1 MIGVIA
7 NPLQHSAVRE
17 FFELFKTP
25 WEFYRKNRDYEI
37 LICADDVAVQNS
49 SAKLVAIYAGHEVQ
63 FDVASNV
70 RITAKRAGPRT
81 FLGQGMRI
89 PIYGDSVTF
98 AFNDT
103 RILLDEKAE
112 QTGAYAAAP
121 MNGTTVV
128 RVGYDLFDEVTC
140 LLSEGQPS
148 TNASIPS
155 LEFHISVLRNMI
167 VGSGLTLV
175 EIPPA
180 PEGYRFI
187 ACLTH
192 DVDHPSIR
200 KHKFDHTMFGFLYR
214 AVVGSLLA
222 GLRGRAS
229 MRTIWTN
236 WAAALK
242 LPFVYLGL
250 AKDFWNQ
257 FETYSKLEGHAR
269 SSYFVI
275 PFKGRRGAAGE
286 IPAPIRRASGYGA
299 ADIATEVRQLLS
311 EGHEVGLHGIDA
323 WHDSSK
329 GREEIEEIRR
339 ITGVQELGV
348 RMHWLYFDQ
357 RSPALLEHLGV
368 DYDSTVGYNEA
379 VGYRAGT
386 TQVYKPL
393 EVARLLEL
401 PLHIMDTA
409 LFLPGRQ
416 NLSSSQASKL
426 VAAILD
432 NADQLGGVVT
442 INWHDR
448 SIAPERLWRDFY
460 VTLIEELNRRGAW
473 LATASETVQWFRKR
487 RMAAF
492 GESES
497 GAQLLNAPVHTGDG
511 LPGLGIR
518 VHNAKVSQPRTHDR
532 GCGNDPGFSRAEAP
546 RCWSQSLSQVRAER
560 PELKFKA

>member
-1 MIGVIA
+1 VIGVIA
-7 NPLQHSAVRE
+7 NPLRYNAVRE

-25 WEFYRKNRDYEI
+25 WEFYRENRDYEV
-37 LICADDVAVQNS
+37 LICADDVVQNS
-49 SAKLVAIYAGHEVQ
+49 SAKLVVIYAGRHIR

-70 RITAKRAGPRT
+70 QVTATRTIGPRI

-89 PIYGDSVTF
+89 PVYGDSVTF
-98 AFNDT
+98 AFSGA
-103 RILLDEKAE
+103 RILLDEKTE
-112 QTGAYAAAP
+112 QAGAYAAAP
-121 MNGTTVV
+121 VNGTTVV
-128 RVGYDLFDEVTC
+128 RVGYDLFDEVTF
-140 LLSEGQPS
+140 LLSEGQPC

-155 LEFHISVLRNMI
+155 LEFHISVLRNLI
-167 VGSGLTLV
+167 VGSGLPLL
-175 EIPPA
+175 EIPPV

-200 KHKFDHTMFGFLYR
+200 QHKFDHTMFGFLYR

-222 GLRGRAS
+222 GLRGRVS
-229 MRTIWTN
+229 LQTILTN

-250 AKDFWNQ
+250 AKDFWSQ
-257 FETYSKLEGHAR
+257 FETYSKLEGDAR

-275 PFKGRRGAAGE
+275 PFKGRRGVIGE
-286 IPAPIRRASGYGA
+286 ELAPTRRASGYGA

-323 WHDSSK
+323 WHDCSK
-329 GREEIEEIRR
+329 GRDEMDEIRR

-348 RMHWLYFDQ
+348 RMHWLYFDRQ
-357 RSPALLEHLGV
+357 SPALLEHLGV
-368 DYDSTVGYNEA
+368 DYDSTVGYNDA

-393 EVARLLEL
+393 EADRLLEL

-409 LFLPGRQ
+409 LFFPGRQ
-416 NLSSSQASKL
+416 NLSSSEASKL
-426 VAAILD
+426 VAAIFD
-432 NADQLGGVVT
+432 NADHLGGVVT

-460 VTLIEELNRRGAW
+460 VTLLEELNRRGAW
-473 LATASETVQWFRKR
+473 LATARETVQWFRKR
-487 RMAAF
+487 RLARF
-492 GESES
+492 DEVESKS
-497 GAQLLNAPVHTGDG
+497 GTLLLNTPVDTADD
-511 LPGLGIR
+511 LPGLCLR
-518 VHNAKVSQPRTHDR
+518 VHNANGSQPCTDDT
-532 GCGNDPGFSRAEAP
+532 GCGNDSGFIRAQAP
-546 RCWSQSLSQVRAER
+546 R
-560 PELKFKA
+560 